1 MVKPLFL
8 AVVVVVV
15 MVEAASGVV
24 VHECQNYYTQGYRT
38 VTGVSTRQFCYN
50 KQTQGIKD

>member
-8 AVVVVVV
+8 AVVVVV
-15 MVEAASGVV
+15 EAASGVV
-24 VHECQNYYTQGYRT
+24 VQECQNHYREEHRT
-38 VTGVSTRQFCYN
+38 VTGVSTRQFCNN